1 MVSAW
6 GQNGKMKTNLRP
18 STLFGDKFDEYL
30 NIARNQ
36 VAELGDTGTFDTDEF
51 VEAALR
57 RSMGDELVDQL
68 RYGQDR
74 TRGTF

>member
-1 MVSAW
+1 MIDGMVSAW

-36 VAELGDTGTFDTDEF
+36 VAELGNTGSFDTDDF
-51 VEAALR
+51 FDAALK
-57 RSMGDELVDQL
+57 RSFGDD
-68 RYGQDR
+68 YP
-74 TRGTF
+74 TK